1 MAQQSNNRVE
11 NGAVVSTVSNSAWGN
26 IQTTTHDYTT
36 DGFTYSHRFVAM
48 VQPPNPDYPK
58 KKLPQPYFWS
68 KVTTTSGFGVNR
80 SWDYTYRLAPVVR
93 WSNVT
98 RTGSV
103 ESSLAYGTPPSV
115 DSTSVYNNALEK
127 FYSKIRGEGSANLAV
142 DAAEL
147 PKTLSLMK
155 GYVQDLFSLRRK
167 LLGTLSDPR
176 KIAQARR
183 QFRKWKKHHPWKLKL
198 HLLDKVA
205 VKTAFKNADDFAAS
219 EWLKFSLGLKPT
231 IGTLDAISKLMPR
244 AVDTVHRVT
253 GSNQKLLSSTERW
266 KNGNMVSVAEHDVL
280 LNVRVT
286 AYYAVGD
293 SSAAMLHDVVPAT
306 PVSTIWELI
315 PLSWVAD
322 YFVNVGQYL
331 NLLDAAH
338 ARGLV
343 YLAGYRR
350 DYHQKVTLLNYGTDN
365 SVLPNPI
372 RGSITAVTG
381 SYRSQS
387 YSRTLINSFPR
398 PGRPSVRLSLN
409 GDKIANLG
417 ALLDQYVRRVTR

>member
-1 MAQQSNNRVE
+1 MAQQSNRKSE
-11 NGAVVSTVSNSAWGN
+11 FGAVISTTSTSAWGN
-26 IQTTTHDYTT
+26 IQGTTHSYTT
-36 DGFTYSHRFVAM
+36 GGLCFTQRFVAA
-48 VQPPNPDYPK
+48 VQPPNPDYPNV
-58 KKLPQPYFWS
+58 KLPRPYNWS
-68 KVTTTSGFGVNR
+68 KVTTTAGFGARR
-80 SWDYTYRLAPVVR
+80 SWDYTKSLAPVAM
-93 WSNVT
+93 WSNTSTV
-98 RTGSV
+98 GAI
-103 ESSLAYGTPPSV
+103 ESSLAFGTPPSI

-127 FYSKIRGEGSANLAV
+127 FYSRIRGEGSANLAV
-142 DAAEL
+142 DAVEL

-155 GYVQDLFSLRRK
+155 GYVKDLFSLRRK

-176 KIAQARR
+176 ELARAR
-183 QFRKWKKHHPWKLKL
+183 KQFRRWKKHHPWKLRL
-198 HLLDKVA
+198 HHLDKVA
-205 VKTAFKNADDFAAS
+205 VKAAFKSADDFAAS

-244 AVDTVHRVT
+244 AVDVVHRVT
-253 GSNQKLLSSTERW
+253 GSNQQLLSSVERW
-266 KNGNMVSVAEHDVL
+266 KNGDMVSVAEHDVL
-280 LNVRVT
+280 CNIRVT

-293 SSAAMLHDVVPAT
+293 SSAATLHDVVPAT
-306 PVSTIWELI
+306 PVSTVWELI

-350 DYHQKVTLLNYGTDN
+350 DYHQTVTLLGYGTDN
-365 SVLPNPI
+365 SALPSATK
-372 RGSITAVTG
+372 GSVTAVNG
-381 SYRSQS
+381 SYRSSS
-387 YSRTLINSFPR
+387 YNRTLIYSFPR

-417 ALLDQYVRRVTR
+417 ALLDQYLRRVTR